1 MECAYFLVAHGS
13 PNPDYLAHLHH
24 FVAQVVAALD
34 SNAPVGVGTLA
45 GSLALTETLP
55 VFIHKH
61 RPAAVRI
68 LPLLLGAGVHTRSDI
83 PAAVAQVQTA
93 LDQGTA
99 LEVLP
104 HLGHWPSLGA
114 LLRGLVPPD
123 ISTWV
128 GVVHGSR
135 QPDAYL
141 PLEQAISPW
150 GGHLATWTQTPTLAE
165 CLQHLASASDS
176 IAIVP
181 CFLCPGP
188 ITRALQT
195 AVPQLARQCG
205 GDSATIQL
213 HLTPPLGASPALVPF
228 VVDCL
233 RLPPIYV

>member
-1 MECAYFLVAHGS
+1 MARAYFLVGHGS
-13 PNPDYLAHLHH
+13 PDPDYLAHLHQ
-24 FVAQVVAALD
+24 FVAQVADLLD
-34 SNAPVGVGTLA
+34 DTPVGVGTLA

-55 VFIHKH
+55 TFIRTH

-83 PAAVAQVQTA
+83 PAAVAQVQAA
-93 LDQGTA
+93 LDQDTA

-104 HLGHWPSLGA
+104 HLGHWPGLGA
-114 LLRGLVPPD
+114 LLRGLVPPK

-135 QPDAYL
+135 QPHAYL

-150 GGHLATWTQTPTLAE
+150 GGHLATWTQAPTLTK
-165 CLQHLASASDS
+165 CLQHLAPASDS

-181 CFLCPGP
+181 CFLCPGA
-188 ITRALQT
+188 ITRALQA
-195 AVPQLARQCG
+195 AVPQLAREFG
-205 GDSATIQL
+205 GGSATIQL
-213 HLTPPLGASPALVPF
+213 HLTPLLGASPALVPF

-233 RLPPIYV
+233 RLPPVYV